1 MLNSCLIWRS
11 CQPQIYAKLQPDKIF
26 PFKCDAT
33 DLEILQ
39 QQVQFSE
46 FFKREYI
53 SAGKM

>member
-1 MLNSCLIWRS
+1 MEVCMS

-33 DLEILQ
+33 NLEILQ

-46 FFKREYI
+46 FFKHDYI